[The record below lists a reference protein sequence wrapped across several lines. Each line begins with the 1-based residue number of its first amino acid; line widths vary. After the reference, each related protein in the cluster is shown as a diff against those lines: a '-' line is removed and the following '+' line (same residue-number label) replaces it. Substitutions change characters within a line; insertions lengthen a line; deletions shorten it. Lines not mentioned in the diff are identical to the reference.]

1 MKFGIHLGNQ
11 HLPGESPVQRFQ
23 EHVEQVRLLRDYGF
37 DSIWAG
43 QHYLAHPVQYF
54 QTIPL
59 LARLSAEAGPMWVG
73 TDIVILTLQNPVD
86 IAEQVS
92 TMDII
97 TGGRF
102 IFGVGL
108 GYRDEEYAAFGVDRK
123 TRASR
128 FEEVLAIARRLWTE
142 ETVTF
147 DGRHFHYRDLRMSLK
162 PVQKPHPPI
171 WMGATND
178 QAIRRAAR
186 LADTW
191 ILTTHASFPTLAR
204 QIGIYRAAL
213 AEFGKPWPEQL
224 ARVPELYVAEDDARA
239 VRECRQYLET
249 KYRAYVAWGQERD
262 VPRDERLDAPFEE
275 LARDRFLI
283 GGPERIIGEIER
295 GHREL
300 GINHWLFRI
309 QWPGM
314 PQQLVLKAIR
324 ILGEQVLPHFRRPAA
339 AAAGSGGA

>member
-11 HLPGESPVQRFQ
+11 HLPGDFAVQRFQ
-23 EHVEQVRLLRDYGF
+23 EHVEQVRSLCDYGF

-43 QHYLAHPVQYF
+43 QHYLAYPLQYLN
-54 QTIPL
+54 TIPL
-59 LARLSAEAGPMWVG
+59 LARLSAEAGTMQVG

-86 IAEQVS
+86 IAEQVA
-92 TMDII
+92 TMDIM

-108 GYRDEEYAAFGVDRK
+108 GYRDAEYDAFNVDRK
-123 TRASR
+123 TRVSR
-128 FEEVLAIARRLWTE
+128 FEEVLELVRRLWTE
-142 ETVTF
+142 DSVTF
-147 DGRHFHYRDLRMSLK
+147 EGKHFRYRDVRMSLR
-162 PVQKPHPPI
+162 PVQRPHPPI

-178 QAIRRAAR
+178 AAIRRAAR
-186 LADTW
+186 MADTW

-204 QIGIYRAAL
+204 QMEIYKGAL
-213 AEFGKPWPEQL
+213 KEAGKPFPREL
-224 ARVPELYVAEDDARA
+224 ARVPELYIAEDDERA
-239 VRECRQYLET
+239 MTECREFLAS

-262 VPRDERLDAPFEE
+262 VPKEERLDVPFEE

-283 GGPERIIGEIER
+283 GGPERIITELER

-314 PQQLVLKAIR
+314 PQQLVLKVIKM
-324 ILGEQVLPHFRRPAA
+324 LGEQVLPHFRKKYPAA
-339 AAAGSGGA
+339 